1 MDSGQVKSVLLAD
14 FNERVLKNPKGNLS
28 INALECRCNVS
39 NLDLQ
44 VKEGEDISSW
54 MIWMEKNVKG
64 LGKKVAGCSW

>member
-1 MDSGQVKSVLLAD
+1 MDSSQVKSMLLAD

-44 VKEGEDISSW
+44 VKEGKVINSW
-54 MIWMEKNVKG
+54 MI
-64 LGKKVAGCSW
+64 